1 MNFSFCYL
9 SLQLSFKNLS
19 HSSTSIKDLTIAEQE
34 NRKFKKKTYICSC
47 EKKGVFRMAAIT
59 ENTKKEVKKIVYDF
73 FADECEVD
81 PAEINDNTNII
92 KDLDGDSL
100 MFLELIEIFKKK
112 YNLDIELKTIGKYA
126 VKHPV
131 QTIGQLI
138 HMQLLIIEHENKLL
152 ELEK

>member
-1 MNFSFCYL
+1 MV
-9 SLQLSFKNLS
+9 K
-19 HSSTSIKDLTIAEQE
+19 
-34 NRKFKKKTYICSC
+34 
-47 EKKGVFRMAAIT
+47 IT
-59 ENTKKEVKKIVYDF
+59 DNIRVEVTGIVYNF

-81 PAEINDNTNII
+81 ISTINDKTNII

-131 QTIGQLI
+131 QTIGELI
-138 HMQLLIIEHENKLL
+138 DMQMLIIEFENKLL
-152 ELEK
+152 ETEK

>member
-1 MNFSFCYL
+1 
-9 SLQLSFKNLS
+9 
-19 HSSTSIKDLTIAEQE
+19 
-34 NRKFKKKTYICSC
+34 
-47 EKKGVFRMAAIT
+47 MATIT
-59 ENTKKEVKKIVYDF
+59 ENTRKEVKEIVYNF
-73 FADECEVD
+73 FSEECETD
-81 PAEINDNTNII
+81 IADINDETNII

-138 HMQLLIIEHENKLL
+138 GMQLLIIEHENKLL
-152 ELEK
+152 EMEK

>member
-1 MNFSFCYL
+1 MAE
-9 SLQLSFKNLS
+9 
-19 HSSTSIKDLTIAEQE
+19 IKPNTLNEVRDV
-34 NRKFKKKTYICSC
+34 
-47 EKKGVFRMAAIT
+47 VFQ
-59 ENTKKEVKKIVYDF
+59 F

-81 PAEINDNTNII
+81 LSTLHDNTNII
-92 KDLDGDSL
+92 KDINGDSL

-131 QTIGQLI
+131 QTIGELI
-138 HMQLLIIEHENKLL
+138 AMQMLIIEHENKLL